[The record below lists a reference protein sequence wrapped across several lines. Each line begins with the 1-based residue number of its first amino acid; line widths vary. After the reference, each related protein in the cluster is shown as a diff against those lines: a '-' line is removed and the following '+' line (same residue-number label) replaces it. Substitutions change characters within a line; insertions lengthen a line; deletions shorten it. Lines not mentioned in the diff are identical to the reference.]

1 MLTDKDIQNAKPN
14 KNKRYKLSD
23 SRGMSIRISSKG
35 TKTFLFR
42 YTWLGKDISIPIGE
56 YGTLTLSQAREKRDQ
71 FIDDINAGIN
81 PKEESIKG
89 ATFKTLANQWFKA
102 KEIKWSEGTRQT
114 NKTRLGYAIKD
125 LGPKPIEDVTAEDI
139 LNVCRKQERRGT
151 KEVAKRTRAIIGSV
165 YKYNMLYD
173 VSERVKESLEDFKS
187 ENHPHLIEKKDIKG
201 LLHKVDNYK
210 GSYETRM
217 ALKFLSYTF
226 VRSRPLRE
234 AEWTEIDG
242 DIWRVPGHKEKTKR
256 DLLVPLSTQ
265 CQELLKEIKEINGD
279 KKYIFNSNY
288 RDGFLSESTLGRILT
303 RMGYGGKHSV
313 HGYRHMASTW
323 LNEPEGDGGLECDED
338 AIEIQLSHAPRGV
351 RGVYNKAKKLNYR
364 TKMMQDWAD
373 WLDGL

>member
-1 MLTDKDIQNAKPN
+1 MLTDLSIRNAKLKTKIYFLKDN
-14 KNKRYKLSD
+14 
-23 SRGMSIRISSKG
+23 RGLFLRVNTGG
-35 TKTFLFR
+35 TKTFFYR
-42 YTWLGKDISIPIGE
+42 YKWLDKDTIINIGE
-56 YGTLTLSQAREKRDQ
+56 YGTYTLTQAREKRDQ
-71 FIDDINAGIN
+71 FIDDLAVGIN
-81 PKEESIKG
+81 PKEESTKG
-89 ATFKTLANQWFKA
+89 ATFKTLANQWLKA
-102 KEIKWSEGTRQT
+102 QEINWTASTKQT
-114 NKTRLGYAIKD
+114 NVTRLGYAIKD
-125 LGPKPIEDVTAEDI
+125 IGSKAIEDVTAEDV

-151 KEVAKRTRAIIGSV
+151 KEVAKRTRAIIGSIF
-165 YKYNMLYD
+165 KYHMLYD
-173 VSERVKESLEDFKS
+173 VSERVKESLEDFTS
-187 ENHPHLIEKKDIKG
+187 ENHPHLTEKEDIKE

-242 DIWRVPGHKEKTKR
+242 DMWRVPGHKEKTGR
-256 DLLVPLSTQ
+256 PLLVPLSAQ
-265 CQELLKEIKEINGD
+265 AQELLKEIKQITGD

-288 RDGFLSESTLGRILT
+288 RDNYLSETTLGRILT

-313 HGYRHMASTW
+313 HGFRHMASTC
-323 LNEPEGDGGLECDED
+323 LNELEYDGD
-338 AIEIQLSHAPRGV
+338 AIELQLSHAPVGV

>member
-1 MLTDKDIQNAKPN
+1 
-14 KNKRYKLSD
+14 
-23 SRGMSIRISSKG
+23 
-35 TKTFLFR
+35 
-42 YTWLGKDISIPIGE
+42 
-56 YGTLTLSQAREKRDQ
+56 
-71 FIDDINAGIN
+71 
-81 PKEESIKG
+81 
-89 ATFKTLANQWFKA
+89 
-102 KEIKWSEGTRQT
+102 
-114 NKTRLGYAIKD
+114 
-125 LGPKPIEDVTAEDI
+125 
-139 LNVCRKQERRGT
+139 
-151 KEVAKRTRAIIGSV
+151 
-165 YKYNMLYD
+165 MLYD

>member
-1 MLTDKDIQNAKPN
+1 MITDKQIQNAKP
-14 KNKRYKLSD
+14 KKIRYNLPD
-23 SRGMSIRISSKG
+23 YDGLFIRVNPKG
-35 TKTFLFR
+35 TKVFFFR
-42 YTWLGKDISIPIGE
+42 KGNNIFDIGSYPKW
-56 YGTLTLSQAREKRDQ
+56 TLTKARAKRDEWM
-71 FIDDINAGIN
+71 DDIKAGIDL
-81 PKEESIKG
+81 KEEPTKG

-234 AEWTEIDG
+234 AEWSEIDG

-323 LNEPEGDGGLECDED
+323 LNEPKEDGGLECDED
-338 AIEIQLSHAPRGV
+338 AIELQLSHAPVGV

-364 TKMMQDWAD
+364 TKMMQDWSD
-373 WLDGL
+373 WLSNL

>member
-1 MLTDKDIQNAKPN
+1 MITDKQIQNAKP
-14 KNKRYKLSD
+14 KKIRYNLPD
-23 SRGMSIRISSKG
+23 YDGLFIRVNPKG
-35 TKTFLFR
+35 TKVFFFR
-42 YTWLGKDISIPIGE
+42 KGNNIFDIGSYPKW
-56 YGTLTLSQAREKRDQ
+56 TLTKARAKRDEWM
-71 FIDDINAGIN
+71 DDIKAGIDL
-81 PKEESIKG
+81 KEEPTKG

-242 DIWRVPGHKEKTKR
+242 DMWRVPAHKEKTNR
-256 DLLVPLSTQ
+256 PLLVPLSTQ
-265 CQELLKEIKEINGD
+265 AQELLKEIKQINGD

-288 RDGFLSESTLGRILT
+288 RDGFLGESTLGRILT

-313 HGYRHMASTW
+313 HGYRHMASTC
-323 LNEPEGDGGLECDED
+323 LNELEYDGD
-338 AIEIQLSHAPRGV
+338 AIELQLSHAPVGV

-364 TKMMQDWAD
+364 TKMMQDWAN
-373 WLDGL
+373 WLDSL